1 MPKPFE
7 ILAAPF
13 TLYAAPTGTAFP
25 LITAAPAEAWKK
37 IGTSGDRNYS
47 DDGVTVA
54 HSQTLA
60 QARGA
65 GATGPQK
72 AWRTEEDMVVSLT
85 LWDLTL
91 EQYAIA
97 MNGNAVATTAAG
109 AGTAGFRVLKLYQ
122 GVQVATMALLVRGD
136 VSAYGDSWKSQYEIP
151 VCYQS
156 GNPEPVYTKGE
167 PAGLALEFTALE
179 DPDAAT
185 PDARFGRLVMQHAA
199 ALAE

>member
-1 MPKPFE
+1 MSPYE
-7 ILAAPF
+7 IMGVPF
-13 TLYAAPTGTAFP
+13 TLYVAPVGTAFP
-25 LITAAPAEAWKK
+25 LLGAAPSGDWLK

-47 DDGVTVA
+47 DEGVTVA
-54 HSQTLA
+54 HSQA
-60 QARGA
+60 FNSVRGA

-85 LWDLTL
+85 LWDMTL

-97 MNGNAVATTAAG
+97 MNSNPVETTAAG
-109 AGTAGFRVLKLYQ
+109 VGAVGFKTLKLYQ
-122 GVQVATMALLVRGD
+122 GVEVETMALLIRGD
-136 VSAYGDSWKSQYEIP
+136 ASAYGESWKSQYQVP

-156 GNPEPVYTKGE
+156 GNPEPVFTKGD
-167 PAGLALEFTALE
+167 PAGLAIEFTVLE

-185 PDARFGRLVMQHAA
+185 PDARFGSLVMQHAA